1 MGKNEHPRIDAT
13 RSAHASLGICFV
25 GQPRAHTRDHGRPL
39 ALRRPLMWLPRLA
52 CGSLVSHVAPSSRYV
67 APSSRCV
74 APSSRCLAPSSRY
87 VAPSSRCV
95 APSSR
100 CLARSSHA
108 SSRLVSRAARS
119 SRSCSS
125 LVSHVALPS
134 RSCCSLVSHGV
145 TAAAC
150 RCRRPPPAAVAA
162 ERLPNP

>member
-1 MGKNEHPRIDAT
+1 MKSSTRAGTHQIVLREFFCTPVDGPSDRELNPQTRINSPTPGRNSCIPTPNSNGENEHPRIDAT

-87 VAPSSRCV
+87 VAPSLCCIPGFPV
-95 APSSR
+95 TG
-100 CLARSSHA
+100 
-108 SSRLVSRAARS
+108 
-119 SRSCSS
+119 
-125 LVSHVALPS
+125 LP
-134 RSCCSLVSHGV
+134 
-145 TAAAC
+145 
-150 RCRRPPPAAVAA
+150 
-162 ERLPNP
+162 